1 MNKLWI
7 VAKNEFYRYFTSP
20 LAYVYLI
27 SFLLLNGSFAF
38 YFGHFFET
46 GQANLLSM
54 FSFQPWLYLLFIPGI
69 SMRLWAEEFRT
80 KTVLQIVTMPVSLG
94 SLVWGKYLAAWAFC
108 GIALLLT
115 FPFWITVNLLG
126 TPDNWVIFGSCCGSF
141 LLAGAMLAISQT
153 MSALTKNQVIAL
165 VLSVFANLLFF
176 LSGLE
181 YVLDVFRAFL
191 PPFAIDTIASFSFLS
206 HFETVSYGLIELRDI
221 VFFVSLILMFNF
233 MTVLIISFKT
243 AGTTAWFKSTQTSF
257 YVIVFVCLL
266 AGFAGLNMIANTWL
280 RSLKIDFTEEK
291 IFTLTPATENI
302 LQNLPNRVTAKLYF
316 SPVIAERS
324 PQTRLLFD
332 KVRLLL
338 EQYGR
343 LSGGRL
349 TLQLLNPEPL
359 SRVEDEAVA
368 GGLQPFPLVDS
379 NVNAYFGLIFV
390 DEADNRQVI
399 RLFPPERAGFLEQDL
414 TEALYLLGRPKKN
427 LGILTS
433 LPMFEDVIEN
443 VATPQWEIV
452 SLLQKFYNV
461 RRVDNGSN
469 NLDGLDALLIVHP
482 RELSADTVEKIKK
495 YNIGGGKVLAF
506 FDIAPEAVRI
516 FAPSTDVLKPSDYD
530 SLSDFWGIRYV
541 SKAVVADF
549 DNSTLIDASLDYRHN
564 PEFTQDVIQFYLPR
578 AAFNPQVPATRLL
591 KKMLLTS
598 GSVFVPVKEA
608 PVDIVPLLTIGGNSQ
623 LFSADVVYKNVHPSY
638 MLRNFKADD
647 KLKLFS
653 AYVKSRDPERPFE
666 MIAVGDSDLLY
677 DNFWMRHNTI
687 LGTSYAVPI
696 LDNANFVLNAL
707 DFLTGDNTLV
717 PLRGK
722 SGIDRPFAKVENIRR
737 QALQNFKI
745 QEVDIFSNIE
755 KAKAGLEEIT
765 AKRRF
770 EGRENFS
777 VDELALIAK
786 IRRQLDDERLKLLT
800 IRTGL
805 NQEIDKILGHVKFFN
820 IYAVPLLILAVLL
833 LLRLR
838 RGVCL
843 RLERPRFNAPLLLVI
858 GSGTLLLLAG
868 LAATRS
874 ARETTA
880 PAEEKPLFAAFA
892 EKINQIDTLTFRSR
906 ARELTLRRR
915 GNLWEI
921 EGQPHIMANQQRIAR
936 LLATLLSGRLL
947 EQRTAKLENFDRFGL
962 TPLSAEASQITE
974 LELSSGSKKLYGLEI
989 GRYDIDLGRGR
1000 RGAYVKFPGSYEVW
1014 LSDLD
1019 LINLDLDWRNWSFSR
1034 LWDLHFGR
1042 FASINGSRDPAFLA
1056 DMARLLLNTPFVA
1069 VAADMPAPSE
1079 KLQTLRISAEDGS
1092 ELELEIFRAQD
1103 KIYARYR
1110 FLKTAAEND
1119 LQIFAGYAKPVF
1131 YEIPENKWKEI
1142 ADVIAGHNAA
1152 E

>member
-7 VAKNEFYRYFTSP
+7 VAKNEFCRCFTSP
-20 LAYVYLI
+20 LAYVCLI
-27 SFLLLNGSFAF
+27 SFLLLNGSFAI

-46 GQANLLSM
+46 GQAGLLSM

-69 SMRLWAEEFRT
+69 SMRLWAEEFRS
-80 KTVLQIVTMPVSLG
+80 KTILQIVTMPVSLG

-126 TPDNWVIFGSCCGSF
+126 TPDNWVIFGSYCGSF

-153 MSALTKNQVIAL
+153 MSALTKNQVVAL

-181 YVLDVFRAFL
+181 YVLDIFRVFL
-191 PPFAIDTIASFSFLS
+191 PPYAIDTIASFSFLT
-206 HFETVSYGLIELRDI
+206 HFETVSFGLIELSDI
-221 VFFVSLILMFNF
+221 VFFASLIMMFNF

-257 YVIVFVCLL
+257 YVIVFIALL
-266 AGFAGLNMIANTWL
+266 FGFAGLNMISGTRL
-280 RSLKIDFTEEK
+280 RNIKIDLTEEK
-291 IFTLTPATENI
+291 IFTLTSATENI
-302 LQNLPNRVTAKLYF
+302 LQNLPGRVTAKLYF
-316 SPVIAERS
+316 SPIIAERS

-343 LSGGRL
+343 LSDGKL
-349 TLQLLNPEPL
+349 TLRLLNPEPL
-359 SRVEDEAVA
+359 SRIEDEAIA
-368 GGLQPFPLVDS
+368 GDLQPLPLVDD
-379 NVNAYFGLIFV
+379 NINAYFGLIFI

-399 RLFPPERAGFLEQDL
+399 RLFPPERSEFLEQDL

-433 LPMFEDVIEN
+433 LPMFENVIEN
-443 VATPQWEIV
+443 VASPQWEIV
-452 SLLQKFYNV
+452 NRLQKFYNV
-461 RRVDNGSN
+461 RRIDNDNN
-469 NLDGLDALLIVHP
+469 NLEGLDALLIAHP
-482 RELSADTVEKIKK
+482 RELSTDTVENVKK
-495 YNIGGGKVLAF
+495 YNINGGKVLAF

-516 FAPSTDVLKPSDYD
+516 FAPSTDVLKASDFD
-530 SLSDFWGIRYV
+530 SLTDFWGIRYI

-549 DNSTLIDASLDYRHN
+549 DNSTLIDASLDYQHN
-564 PEFTQDVIQFYLPR
+564 PEFTQDVIQFYLPHT
-578 AAFNPQVPATRLL
+578 AFNPQVPATRLL
-591 KKMLLTS
+591 KKMLMTS

-608 PVDIVPLLTIGGNSQ
+608 AVDIVPLLTIGKNSQ
-623 LFSADVVYKNVHPSY
+623 LFSADVIYKNVHPSY
-638 MLRNFKADD
+638 MLRNFKADN
-647 KLKLFS
+647 KLKLFA

-677 DNFWMRHNTI
+677 DNFWMRHNNI

-707 DFLTGDNTLV
+707 DFLIGDDTLI

-722 SGIDRPFAKVENIRR
+722 SGTDRPFTEVESIRR

-745 QEVDIFSNIE
+745 QEAVIFSDIE

-786 IRRQLDDERLKLLT
+786 IRRQLDNERRKLLAV
-800 IRTGL
+800 RTGL
-805 NQEIDKILGHVKFFN
+805 NQDVDRILGHVKFFN
-820 IYAVPLLILAVLL
+820 IYAVPLLILVSLL

-838 RGVCL
+838 RGICL
-843 RLERPRFNAPLLLVI
+843 RLERPRFNMPLLLVI
-858 GSGTLLLLAG
+858 GTGLLLLLSGIVTMRA
-868 LAATRS
+868 
-874 ARETTA
+874 ARETIV
-880 PAEEKPLFAAFA
+880 PMKEKPLFADFS
-892 EKINQIDTLTFRSR
+892 EKINRIDTFIFRNRSQK
-906 ARELTLRRR
+906 LTLRRR

-921 EGQPHIMANQQRIAR
+921 DGQPYIMANQQRIGR

-947 EQRTAKLENFDRFGL
+947 EQRTAKLENFGNFGFS
-962 TPLSAEASQITE
+962 PLSSQTSQMTQ
-974 LELSSGSKKLYGLEI
+974 LELFSDRQKLYGLEI
-989 GRYDIDLGRGR
+989 GKYDIDLGRGM
-1000 RGAYVKFPGSYEVW
+1000 RGAYVKFPDNYEVW

-1019 LINLDLDWRNWSFSR
+1019 LISLDLDWHNWSFSR

-1042 FASINGSRDPAFLA
+1042 LVSINGSRDAGFLT
-1056 DMARLLLNTPFVA
+1056 DMARLLINTPFTAA
-1069 VAADMPAPSE
+1069 VTDMSE
-1079 KLQTLRISAEDGS
+1079 MPESLQTLHIGTEGDS
-1092 ELELEIFRAQD
+1092 ELELEFFRVEN
-1103 KIYARYR
+1103 KIYVRYR

-1119 LQIFAGYAKPVF
+1119 LQIFADYAKSVF

-1142 ADVIAGHNAA
+1142 ANVIAGHNSA